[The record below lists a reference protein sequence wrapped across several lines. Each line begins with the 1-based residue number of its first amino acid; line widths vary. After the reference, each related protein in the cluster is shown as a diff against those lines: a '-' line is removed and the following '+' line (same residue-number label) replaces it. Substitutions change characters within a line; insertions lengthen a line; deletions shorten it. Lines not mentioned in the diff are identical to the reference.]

1 MEFLI
6 LSVVLA
12 PLVGAALAGAGAPL
26 ARAYA
31 GEAAARR
38 VAHTAAIA
46 GVAWSFVGA
55 AWTAREV
62 FAAGAFDFDWFV
74 WARFSDLDI
83 GFGFLVDNLTC
94 VMLLAV
100 SFVSLMVHIY
110 TIGYMAADDGYCRF
124 FVYISFF
131 TFAMLALV
139 SANNFMQLFLGWEAV
154 GLASYLLIGFW
165 FTRESAIRANLKA
178 FLVNRVGDFG
188 FLIGIGLALAW
199 CGSLDYAEVFAA
211 ARENADARLAVSDSV
226 SWHLPTAV
234 CLALFLGAM
243 GKSAQF
249 PLHVWLPDS
258 MEGPT
263 PISALIHAATMV
275 TAGVFMVA
283 RLSPLYELSE
293 AALSVVLFVGAVTAF
308 FAGLLG
314 LVQNDIKRVVAYS
327 TLSQLGYMTAALGAS
342 AYSAAIFHLLT
353 HAFFK
358 ALLFLAAGSVI
369 IALHHEQDLRRM
381 GGLREKMPITYVTAV
396 LGTLALCGLPPFS
409 GFFSKDIV
417 IDAVAASVLPGAGF
431 ARWALIAGAF
441 VTALYSF
448 RLLFLAF
455 HGSPRDEKLFSH
467 ARESPKVVTIP
478 LVLLAV
484 PSVVLGGVLFEP
496 MLFDGF
502 FADSI
507 YVREAHDTVA
517 TAGTAFDSSARGLIL
532 HSVFTPAFWLALAGV
547 GAAWVLYR
555 ARPEW
560 PGKIAESSGVLRR
573 ILLAKYGFDDFN
585 ERALAA
591 GTRGLS
597 RFLGVFVDTKLI
609 DGFFVGGAARLAV
622 GLARAARRLQTG
634 MIYHYAFSLLLGVA
648 FLLFLLLTPW
658 RNL

>member
-31 GEAAARR
+31 GETAARR

-249 PLHVWLPDS
+249 PLQCLAARFDGRPDS
-258 MEGPT
+258 DFGFDSRGDNGDGRGFLWSP
-263 PISALIHAATMV
+263 
-275 TAGVFMVA
+275 

-308 FAGLLG
+308 SPGCWAWC
-314 LVQNDIKRVVAYS
+314 KT
-327 TLSQLGYMTAALGAS
+327 TLSGWWRIRLCRNW
-342 AYSAAIFHLLT
+342 
-353 HAFFK
+353 
-358 ALLFLAAGSVI
+358 VI
-369 IALHHEQDLRRM
+369 
-381 GGLREKMPITYVTAV
+381 
-396 LGTLALCGLPPFS
+396 
-409 GFFSKDIV
+409 
-417 IDAVAASVLPGAGF
+417 
-431 ARWALIAGAF
+431 
-441 VTALYSF
+441 
-448 RLLFLAF
+448 
-455 HGSPRDEKLFSH
+455 
-467 ARESPKVVTIP
+467 
-478 LVLLAV
+478 
-484 PSVVLGGVLFEP
+484 
-496 MLFDGF
+496 
-502 FADSI
+502 
-507 YVREAHDTVA
+507 
-517 TAGTAFDSSARGLIL
+517 
-532 HSVFTPAFWLALAGV
+532 
-547 GAAWVLYR
+547 
-555 ARPEW
+555 
-560 PGKIAESSGVLRR
+560 
-573 ILLAKYGFDDFN
+573 
-585 ERALAA
+585 
-591 GTRGLS
+591 
-597 RFLGVFVDTKLI
+597 
-609 DGFFVGGAARLAV
+609 
-622 GLARAARRLQTG
+622 
-634 MIYHYAFSLLLGVA
+634 
-648 FLLFLLLTPW
+648 
-658 RNL
+658 